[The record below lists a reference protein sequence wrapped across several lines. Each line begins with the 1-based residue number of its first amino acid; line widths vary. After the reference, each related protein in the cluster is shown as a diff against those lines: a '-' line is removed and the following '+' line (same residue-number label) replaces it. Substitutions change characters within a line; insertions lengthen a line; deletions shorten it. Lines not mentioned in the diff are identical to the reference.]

1 MVIQIKYALKGVIP
15 DSPSI
20 SGSLIIAQNKNKKIP
35 AKISE
40 EPIIFKNVVNVFM
53 INQRGGFSF
62 LPQVP
67 LSLSASSG
75 ARLAKYSIVKL
86 YV

>member
-15 DSPSI
+15 DFPSI

-53 INQRGGFSF
+53 IN
-62 LPQVP
+62 
-67 LSLSASSG
+67 
-75 ARLAKYSIVKL
+75 
-86 YV
+86 